1 MIPRRSIDP
10 RRTSAT
16 LLVAVLALVQ
26 VCTGF
31 TAALADTRNMPA
43 VTATA
48 GCCGGRPEPV
58 CSTAQDTVG
67 AVGNCAPYCLQRQ
80 DAAKSDPV
88 VLPAPSPA
96 MHAGPFSSGRVAFP
110 PHLPR
115 LSAAAPPANGVPLIY
130 LLQRLLI

>member
-16 LLVAVLALVQ
+16 LLVVMLALVQ

-31 TAALADTRNMPA
+31 TAALADTKNMPA

-48 GCCGGRPEPV
+48 GCCGGMPEPV
-58 CSTAQDTVG
+58 CSTTQETVS
-67 AVGNCAPYCLQRQ
+67 NCAPYCLRRQ
-80 DAAKSDPV
+80 DAAKSGPV

-96 MHAGPFSSGRVAFP
+96 THAGPFSSGRVAFP
-110 PHLPR
+110 PHLSR